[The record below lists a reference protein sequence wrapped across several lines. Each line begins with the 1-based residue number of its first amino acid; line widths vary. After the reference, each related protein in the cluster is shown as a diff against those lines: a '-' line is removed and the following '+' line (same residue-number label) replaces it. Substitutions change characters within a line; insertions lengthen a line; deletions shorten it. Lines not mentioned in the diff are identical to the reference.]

1 MASNDYLAKYQ
12 ELLLRLSKCVG
23 FRFKNE
29 LFYLKALTHR
39 SFLGDHPDWPYG
51 DNELLEFLG
60 DAVLGAV
67 ISHLLFERYGK
78 DFREGELSKMR
89 AWLVN
94 EERLSKVAQ
103 KIGLSELILLGTGEE
118 RGGGRKKPSILASAF
133 EALVAAIYLDRGYEK
148 AFEFVRGAF
157 ARVIPQAKRGLLSDY
172 KTVLQEITQARFKK
186 TPKYVLIEASGPEH
200 AKKFLVEVRLNG
212 EVLAKGK
219 GRSKKAAEQ
228 EAAKQAL
235 KILEEKY
242 GTKGK

>member
-1 MASNDYLAKYQ
+1 
-12 ELLLRLSKCVG
+12 
-23 FRFKNE
+23 
-29 LFYLKALTHR
+29 
-39 SFLGDHPDWPYG
+39 
-51 DNELLEFLG
+51 
-60 DAVLGAV
+60 
-67 ISHLLFERYGK
+67 
-78 DFREGELSKMR
+78 
-89 AWLVN
+89 
-94 EERLSKVAQ
+94 
-103 KIGLSELILLGTGEE
+103 LGTGEE